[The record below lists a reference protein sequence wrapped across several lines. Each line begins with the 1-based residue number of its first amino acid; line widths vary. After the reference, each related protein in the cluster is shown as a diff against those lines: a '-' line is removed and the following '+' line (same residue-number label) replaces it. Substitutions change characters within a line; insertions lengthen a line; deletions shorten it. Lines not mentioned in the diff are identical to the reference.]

1 MLHLPLEPPPS
12 IRGPFN
18 LTYAVEANVSKPST
32 TSSFLALCSALSIGC
47 LQPSTAKDESADDT
61 TPAETTSIYDI
72 QMGVYAEGTEVTVSG
87 AVVTTPVIPGD
98 NAGFFIQSA
107 EGGEFNGIYIYM
119 YDEVAEAYSPTVGDV
134 IDITGEYAEFYEN
147 SQLKV
152 TAAENITVT
161 GSGAEVVVSELTA
174 EPESWEAYES
184 VMVKLTD
191 AEITDASKL
200 YEWGAVQ
207 LAIGCWMDNV
217 FTNYEAETCGTYE
230 SITGPITYSYEKY
243 SILPR
248 TEADLVGYSTASEG
262 GSCETICDDGVD
274 NDGDGLT
281 DCDDPNCAGDDACLT
296 DEICDDG
303 LDNDGDS
310 YIDCNDFDCDDDP
323 ACEGAGETD
332 CDDGIDNDDNGY
344 VDCDDFDCNDDP
356 ACGGTGGDEICDD
369 GIDNDGDSYVD
380 CDDWD
385 CDDDAACGGSSESEV
400 CDDGID
406 NDGDSYVDC
415 DDWDCDDDAACGGSS
430 ESEVEVCDDGIDMT
444 GTGRRSCGTPVRA
457 RSATTRDCDDDWDCD
472 DDAACD
478 GSGGSTGEDEVCDD
492 GIDNDGD
499 SFVDCDDWDCDDD
512 PACPGETVC
521 DDGIDNDGNGYTD
534 CEDFDC
540 TYDAACAEDCTD
552 GEDNDGDGYIDCD
565 DFYCDEDP
573 ACAE

>member
-12 IRGPFN
+12 IRGPSD

-310 YIDCNDFDCDDDP
+310 Y
-323 ACEGAGETD
+323 
-332 CDDGIDNDDNGY
+332 
-344 VDCDDFDCNDDP
+344 VDCDDFDCSDDP

-415 DDWDCDDDAACGGSS
+415 
-430 ESEVEVCDDGIDMT
+430 
-444 GTGRRSCGTPVRA
+444 
-457 RSATTRDCDDDWDCD
+457 DDWDCD

>member
-1 MLHLPLEPPPS
+1 M
-12 IRGPFN
+12 
-18 LTYAVEANVSKPST
+18 SKPST
-32 TSSFLALCSALSIGC
+32 TSSLLTLCSALSLGC
-47 LQPSTAKDESADDT
+47 VQPSTAKDESADDT
-61 TPAETTSIYDI
+61 TPSETTSIYDI
-72 QMGVYAEGTEVTVSG
+72 QMGVYAEGTELTVSG

-262 GSCETICDDGVD
+262 GSCETVCDDDED

-281 DCDDPNCAGDDACLT
+281 DCDDPNCAGDEACLT

-310 YIDCNDFDCDDDP
+310 Y
-323 ACEGAGETD
+323 
-332 CDDGIDNDDNGY
+332 
-344 VDCDDFDCNDDP
+344 
-356 ACGGTGGDEICDD
+356 
-369 GIDNDGDSYVD
+369 VD

-385 CDDDAACGGSSESEV
+385 CDEDPACGGSSGEAEV
-400 CDDGID
+400 CD
-406 NDGDSYVDC
+406 
-415 DDWDCDDDAACGGSS
+415 
-430 ESEVEVCDDGIDMT
+430 
-444 GTGRRSCGTPVRA
+444 
-457 RSATTRDCDDDWDCD
+457 
-472 DDAACD
+472 
-478 GSGGSTGEDEVCDD
+478 
-492 GIDNDGD
+492 
-499 SFVDCDDWDCDDD
+499 
-512 PACPGETVC
+512 
-521 DDGIDNDGNGYTD
+521 
-534 CEDFDC
+534 
-540 TYDAACAEDCTD
+540 D
-552 GEDNDGDGYIDCD
+552 GEDNDGDGYTDCIDFDCSDDDACAEDCDDGEDNDGDGYTDCD

-573 ACAE
+573 ACL